1 MCFLLCHIL
10 GIVFTSW
17 QKARQ
22 EEEERLEEER
32 KQAEEKARIA
42 KRPRHNVLN
51 FHTLAETDSPQDI
64 AQLSTTMESVAQVS
78 RAVGDPEAFAFS
90 EEAKHKSALKEL
102 RDKVEN
108 LKVVSR
114 AKVTTNRIYCSAYHP
129 EVTKDLLFFGGD
141 IQPSYACTFS

>member
-1 MCFLLCHIL
+1 MFPAIYLRIL
-10 GIVFTSW
+10 PISQ
-17 QKARQ
+17 QKAQ
-22 EEEERLEEER
+22 EEELERQEEER

-64 AQLSTTMESVAQVS
+64 TQLATTMQSVEQVS

-90 EEAKHKSALKEL
+90 EEAKHKAALKEL
-102 RDKVEN
+102 RDKVAD

-129 EVTKDLLFFGGD
+129 EITKDLLFFGGE
-141 IQPSYACTFS
+141 S